1 MKMEMLDSIAVSD
14 VFATT
19 TRIENA
25 GGGCI
30 RIYNCVEKGGVLI
43 PVGNAVVF
51 PASCILGLAESA
63 KDFARRLTEA
73 QTEGAVIH

>member
-1 MKMEMLDSIAVSD
+1 MTELFDAVNVPD

-30 RIYNCVEKGGVLI
+30 RVYNCIVKEGVLI

-51 PASCILGLAESA
+51 PAACVLRLTETAQ
-63 KDFARRLTEA
+63 DFARN
-73 QTEGAVIH
+73 VIIAEVGKPVH